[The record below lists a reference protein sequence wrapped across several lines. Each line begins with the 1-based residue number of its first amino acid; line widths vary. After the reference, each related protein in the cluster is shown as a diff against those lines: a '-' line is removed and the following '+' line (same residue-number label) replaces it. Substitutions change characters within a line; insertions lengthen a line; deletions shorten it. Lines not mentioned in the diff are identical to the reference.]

1 MNGPD
6 PYLTSL
12 QLNTLP
18 RIARQARASSYSS
31 NILIRSSSLRMN
43 CFAPLWAIVLAA
55 GLGAIAGSG
64 EALAWTGQPL
74 AYVTSSNGISVIDTG
89 DNKVVD
95 TIPGPALP
103 TAVAPDGKHV
113 YAFGPESSDLVFNI
127 SVIDASDD
135 EVLATI
141 PLDVALVSTGVSL
154 NENSSAIA
162 VTPDGKHVYVTT
174 GLCSNISFDCIRP
187 ESVYFAFWVIDTA
200 TNKVVAATP
209 GKGFA
214 RGIAFS
220 TDGKTAY
227 FANWDEDVLLPQVL
241 VFDNG
246 PTISLPPNG
255 EDNAIT
261 ITPDG
266 RHVYVPYVLFNGTS
280 SPPEIVA
287 VIDTATNTVA
297 QTVQVEP
304 ASFTT
309 MLTGIAVT
317 PNGKYI
323 YVSNQGSNSVSVL
336 DTASNTIVKT
346 VLVGT
351 SPAGVAVTPDGAHVY
366 VSNQGSN
373 SVSVIDT
380 ASNTVVATIT
390 VTAPTA
396 ISIISPPQGVPF
408 LSFTAKLDIDL
419 DRKPNGDAFY
429 LGSSLVLSGSVKDE
443 IHPDTEPVKLQVGP
457 FIATIP
463 IGSFRQHGDRSYR
476 FDGVIDDVR
485 LEARIEQTGSLRYR
499 FSAKGKGANLSGII
513 NPVQVSIGIGDDAGL
528 TSVKAHFDR
537 DHRVHSDWTD

>member
-1 MNGPD
+1 MEIMEKSN
-6 PYLTSL
+6 
-12 QLNTLP
+12 LNQS
-18 RIARQARASSYSS
+18 R
-31 NILIRSSSLRMN
+31 SLRVSS
-43 CFAPLWAIVLAA
+43 FTALWAMLAL
-55 GLGAIAGSG
+55 GLDAMALS
-64 EALAWTGQPL
+64 EALASTGQPL
-74 AYVTSSNGISVIDTG
+74 AYVTSSDGILVIDTG
-89 DNKVVD
+89 DDKVVD

-113 YAFGPESSDLVFNI
+113 YAFGSNTSDLVFNI

-135 EVLATI
+135 KVVATI

-154 NENSSAIA
+154 NTNSSAIA

-174 GLCSNISFDCIRP
+174 GLCSSNSRDCFRP

-200 TNKVVAATP
+200 TNKVVAASP
-209 GKGFA
+209 GKGFV

-220 TDGKTAY
+220 PDGKTAY
-227 FANWDEDVLLPQVL
+227 FANWDSDVLLPQVL

-246 PTISLPPNG
+246 STISLPPYG

-266 RHVYVPYVLFNGTS
+266 RHVYVPYVLFNGTN

-287 VIDTATNTVA
+287 VIDAATNTVT
-297 QTVQVEP
+297 QTVLIEP
-304 ASFTT
+304 ASFATI
-309 MLTGIAVT
+309 LTGIAMT
-317 PNGKYI
+317 PDGKYA

-373 SVSVIDT
+373 SVSVLDT
-380 ASNTVVATIT
+380 ASNTVVATIP
-390 VTAPTA
+390 VTAPSA
-396 ISIISPPQGVPF
+396 ISIIPPPQGVSF
-408 LSFTAKLDIDL
+408 LSFTAKLDIEL
-419 DRKPNGDAFY
+419 GRKPNRDAFH
-429 LGSSLVLSGSVKDE
+429 LGSSLILSGTANDE

-463 IGSFRQHGDRSYR
+463 AGSFRRHGDSSYR
-476 FDGVIDDVR
+476 FEGVIDDVR

-499 FSAKGKGANLSGII
+499 FSAEAKGANLSGIT
-513 NPVQVSIGIGDDAGL
+513 NPVQVSLGIGDDAGL
-528 TSVKAHFDR
+528 TSVNAHFEP
-537 DHRVHSDWTD
+537 DHHAYDDWIDHWR